1 MIFVSFLYSACRG
14 ILIGASGVW
23 MRDISRNT
31 SRCFKPAVVDERVCI
46 AFRRALSYKSFQ
58 FVVFMRNIANAALGR
73 LESLHTRRGRE
84 WSDRWILS
92 MVALLESFTVISIS
106 NITLRG

>member
-46 AFRRALSYKSFQ
+46 AFRRALSYKPFQ

-73 LESLHTRRGRE
+73 GRE

-92 MVALLESFTVISIS
+92 MVAYWSLDDVLLSLLLEEDTRR
-106 NITLRG
+106 LRILR